1 MDPDFVMSRSD
12 MGRRLLFAFSQY
24 EIEQENKKR
33 REAENKANRRGE
45 GGSWLKRNISSGGQC
60 RDYWRR

>member
-24 EIEQENKKR
+24 EIEQENKKK
-33 REAENKANRRGE
+33 REAENKANRKRG
-45 GGSWLKRNISSGGQC
+45 GR
-60 RDYWRR
+60 